1 MNDGVVEEMRGVAEA
16 ILPEGIPAH
25 TLRPE
30 VLRMLEIFEMY
41 SGPHRERN
49 EELAAGESRTD
60 KGLAVSPSMAAMCVE
75 DYARTVVFLRGVY
88 RAVLE
93 AREQQKLGPVGVLY
107 AWCGPFVTLALLLM
121 ALLSPAECQFVFL
134 EIHGKASEEAK
145 RLVAGL
151 WFEGAVADF
160 VLGDVLNYEI
170 FRSWVP
176 DVIISET
183 MLACLNTESQV
194 VIFRYPYQ

>member
-1 MNDGVVEEMRGVAEA
+1 MV
-16 ILPEGIPAH
+16 P
-25 TLRPE
+25 
-30 VLRMLEIFEMY
+30 
-41 SGPHRERN
+41 
-49 EELAAGESRTD
+49 
-60 KGLAVSPSMAAMCVE
+60 K
-75 DYARTVVFLRGVY
+75 
-88 RAVLE
+88 
-93 AREQQKLGPVGVLY
+93 REQQKLGPVGVLY

-134 EIHGKASEEAK
+134 EIHGKASEGAK

-176 DVIISET
+176 DVIISAT
-183 MLACLNTESQV
+183 MLACLKYGVPSRDFSVSLSVGSGSLGWSLAGEGGFGV
-194 VIFRYPYQ
+194 CGRP